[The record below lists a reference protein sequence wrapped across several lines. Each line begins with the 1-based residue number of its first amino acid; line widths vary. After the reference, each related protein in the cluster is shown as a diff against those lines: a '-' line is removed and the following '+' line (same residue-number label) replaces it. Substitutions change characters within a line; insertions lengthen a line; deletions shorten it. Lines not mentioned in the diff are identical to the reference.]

1 MIFQLRD
8 SFKELKKR
16 FSNLKLNFLKRN
28 DRTRNANAI
37 RKQLQQLQLY
47 LEKVQVGPTAVG
59 GAACSA
65 ARSRSRLLSQGLRE
79 RLHALVELLGSEV
92 NGEAGAA
99 AAELQEE
106 MREFERSIG
115 DHEKTLEMTRK
126 LQQATE
132 EVLHHHG
139 GAPSPGQLFH
149 LSHSLCVPSISSGAM
164 RPGTPSPAWTPSPHS
179 VPARTPCRFSTASLT
194 SLCGPRFWSRKRG

>member
-8 SFKELKKR
+8 SFQELKMR

-28 DRTRNANAI
+28 DRTRNVNAI

-47 LEKVQVGPTAVG
+47 EEKLQVGPAAVG
-59 GAACSA
+59 GAASGA

-79 RLHALVELLGSEV
+79 RLHTLVERLGSEV

-99 AAELQEE
+99 AAELRGQ

-126 LQQATE
+126 LQQAME

-139 GAPSPGQLFH
+139 GAPSSGQLFNR
-149 LSHSLCVPSISSGAM
+149 LTVFV
-164 RPGTPSPAWTPSPHS
+164 SPVS
-179 VPARTPCRFSTASLT
+179 VLV
-194 SLCGPRFWSRKRG
+194 

>member
-8 SFKELKKR
+8 SFQELKKR

-28 DRTRNANAI
+28 DRTRNVNAI

-47 LEKVQVGPTAVG
+47 EEKLQVGPAAVG
-59 GAACSA
+59 GASGT

-79 RLHALVELLGSEV
+79 RLHALVERLGSEV

-99 AAELQEE
+99 AAELRGQ
-106 MREFERSIG
+106 MREFERRIG

-126 LQQATE
+126 LQQAME
-132 EVLHHHG
+132 EVRHHHG
-139 GAPSPGQLFH
+139 GAPSSGQLFNR
-149 LSHSLCVPSISSGAM
+149 LTLFV
-164 RPGTPSPAWTPSPHS
+164 SPVS
-179 VPARTPCRFSTASLT
+179 VLV
-194 SLCGPRFWSRKRG
+194 